1 MPTSRANPGPFTAKS
16 FAWLNFVRIFMCP

>member
-16 FAWLNFVRIFMCP
+16 FAWLNFARIFM